1 MSLILANIVSPL
13 KLLLSHLSNTKWFYA
28 LLNCKKLSDHDRLA
42 TQNVVKMQNLKVY
55 IVAFLIDLLLKRR
68 DEEEKGSLT
77 MHFYF

>member
-1 MSLILANIVSPL
+1 MVWRFI
-13 KLLLSHLSNTKWFYA
+13 KLQ
-28 LLNCKKLSDHDRLA
+28 KLSDHDRLA

-68 DEEEKGSLT
+68 DEEEEKGSLT